1 MSQPNPAVPPGVHL
15 HDGERIT
22 HTGRDWGASIPV
34 VLTNE
39 RLICPLDPSGG
50 GVVAIA
56 LGEIEKVLLRKPPFG
71 FASVIVEYGPGRKAA
86 FPVHA
91 NAQQAIADI
100 SAAAEKARGATVSQT
115 ASSPSVGTDDRYDQ
129 LRKLGEL
136 RTSGVLTEA
145 EFQEEKA
152 RILARP

>member
-1 MSQPNPAVPPGVHL
+1 MSEVRPVLPPGIHL
-15 HDGERIT
+15 DDGETVTR
-22 HTGRDWGASIPV
+22 TGRDWGASIPV
-34 VLTNE
+34 VLTS
-39 RLICPLDPSGG
+39 RHLICPLDPSGG
-50 GVVAIA
+50 GLVKIP
-56 LGEIEKVLLRKPPFG
+56 LSDIERVHLKKPPFG
-71 FASVIVEYGPGRKAA
+71 FASVIVEYGPGRRAS

-100 SAAAEKARGATVSQT
+100 SAAAQQAREAIAGT
-115 ASSPSVGTDDRYDQ
+115 PSVPSGSSGDRYDQ

-136 RTSGVLTEA
+136 RTAGVLTEA